1 VSEPPNPR
9 DTIAEPPDDSAEA
22 LFRALR
28 RLHAEGRLRLSL
40 DFKRLDHM
48 DSPVSVQADSN
59 IWAYATLAVTLVALW
74 VGGWTAALAVAVLGI
89 AAYYSLGRVYVRRR
103 LERRVEDSA
112 LASLETWRALWRWGG
127 IALLP
132 QSGEECRAPEGNWMA
147 LVRRLAG
154 PEAGA

>member
-1 VSEPPNPR
+1 
-9 DTIAEPPDDSAEA
+9 
-22 LFRALR
+22 LFAALR
-28 RLHAEGRLRLSL
+28 RLHAEGRLGLSL